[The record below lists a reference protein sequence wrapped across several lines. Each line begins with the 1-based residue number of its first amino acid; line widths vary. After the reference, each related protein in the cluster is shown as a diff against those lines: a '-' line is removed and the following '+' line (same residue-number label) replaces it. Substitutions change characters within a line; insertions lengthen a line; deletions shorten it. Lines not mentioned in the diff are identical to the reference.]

1 MICIDDSNKFKVL
14 GAVYSFYDRFLKGFP
29 LACRPGCH
37 VCCTVNIVATSLEA
51 EHLLCSSFFDNLDLK
66 KLLYSAT
73 ARPIYRPGLSTNQIA
88 DLCLRQEDI
97 PSDTG
102 EHGEGVCTFLN
113 REGLCSVYEN
123 RPFACRAMSSM
134 EICQYGGE
142 ADMEPFL
149 VTVNLA
155 ICQII
160 EHLDKEGVSGN
171 LLDVLSELVNNRF
184 KSPGTVNGLIS
195 NRALPGF
202 LVSPDEQVRFRAFM
216 RRLADFQVGDTTM
229 GAFLG
234 QYIRPTST
242 SRPGS
247 SQSKSKAIQ

>member
-14 GAVYSFYDRFLKGFP
+14 AAVYSFYDRFLKDFS

-73 ARPIYRPGLSTNQIA
+73 ARPIYKPGLSTNQIA
-88 DLCLRQEDI
+88 DFCLRQEEI
-97 PSDTG
+97 PPDLG
-102 EHGEGVCTFLN
+102 EHGEGICPFLD
-113 REGLCSVYEN
+113 REGLCSVYKH
-123 RPFACRAMSSM
+123 RPFACRAMSSR
-134 EICQYGGE
+134 EICRYGGE

-155 ICQII
+155 VYQII

-171 LLDVLSELVNNRF
+171 LLDVLSKLANNRF
-184 KSPGTVNGLIS
+184 ESPGTVNGLIS

-202 LVSPDEQVRFRAFM
+202 LMSPNEQVRFRAFM
-216 RRLADFQVGDTTM
+216 RSLEDFQVGNTGHDHR
-229 GAFLG
+229 FG
-234 QYIRPTST
+234 QWVS
-242 SRPGS
+242 
-247 SQSKSKAIQ
+247 